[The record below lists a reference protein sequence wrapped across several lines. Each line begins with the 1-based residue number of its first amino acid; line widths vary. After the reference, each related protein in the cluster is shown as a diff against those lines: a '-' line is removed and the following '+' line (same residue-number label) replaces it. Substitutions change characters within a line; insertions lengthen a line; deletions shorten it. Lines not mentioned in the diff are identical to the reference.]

1 MNKDL
6 LNTIKK
12 KYYNNLL
19 HLAEKKK
26 DNNFIYYLNNI
37 LKSDEYNDVTS
48 EILYSE
54 DYIYK
59 KNWNKLND
67 IHKMIK
73 IKEYINNNL
82 NLLNNEKNTLVDQFE
97 ELIKSK
103 KLKKNDIF
111 YDVNNA
117 KILSINIL
125 NLKN

>member
-48 EILYSE
+48 DILYSE

-59 KNWNKLND
+59 KNWNKLNN

-82 NLLNNEKNTLVDQFE
+82 NLSNNEKNTLVDQFE

-117 KILSINIL
+117 KILSIDIL